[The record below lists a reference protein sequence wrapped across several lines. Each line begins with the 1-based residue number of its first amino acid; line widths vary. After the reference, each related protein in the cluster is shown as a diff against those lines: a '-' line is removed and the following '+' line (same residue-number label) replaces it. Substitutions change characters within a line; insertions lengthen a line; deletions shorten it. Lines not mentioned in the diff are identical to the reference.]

1 MINWINSWR
10 TGNKKNKV
18 DLTIRFGWLT
28 LFELKFCAFCDKD
41 ECCKNYFRLMILN
54 FGFEI

>member
-10 TGNKKNKV
+10 TGNKKEV
-18 DLTIRFGWLT
+18 YEIL
-28 LFELKFCAFCDKD
+28 
-41 ECCKNYFRLMILN
+41 FRLGMITVFQLQVKWGNTKNLRIMILN